1 LGRLLDPNHFLL
13 PFLGARFPFEAAVGV
28 NGRVWIKAKESKQ
41 IIAIARC
48 IEGFDPGGSGLD
60 EEGVVRLFGSL
71 EI

>member
-1 LGRLLDPNHFLL
+1 M
-13 PFLGARFPFEAAVGV
+13 

-41 IIAIARC
+41 VIAIARC